1 MKRFLYIMLY
11 MALVATAS
19 AQVRV
24 TGRVTTL
31 SPSSGGAGGRHQPVS
46 DVIVKLVS
54 GTKTLAFT
62 STNAKGEYALEVKS
76 APSGEVTL
84 QFTHISYEKESLAL
98 ADLKSANSKSGISN
112 PLQRKVDM
120 VLTPKNISLKEVTV
134 KPDPLRQRGD
144 TLTYNLA
151 SFLKKGDVTLE
162 DGLKNL
168 PGISIANNGAIS
180 YMGKDIS
187 NFYIGGLDMLGG
199 RYNLATKNIPAEY
212 ATQVDIMK
220 HHKHRKIDA
229 DEESDAVAINIKLSN
244 KAKFKPFGQPE
255 FGVGARAHP
264 SPPQGR
270 DVGLP
275 NTSIDPAS
283 GNQTSPPLEGLGE
296 AFQGLLGATG
306 MMFTDNFQLLASAK
320 YSTGGSFG
328 FNDMVN
334 HFGGDSFGSLAT
346 DKLPA
351 WGQVGSSVGE
361 SVYRR
366 NGYGSLNAIQ
376 KMDSVRQVR
385 VNADY
390 TYERMTSSA
399 SSEAYYFASGISN
412 PLQQDIHISESV
424 SPLAKAHR
432 PMFSVKFENN
442 ASNHYFSDTFSAKAQ
457 FLTNESPVHTLPEGV
472 APPPAPPSAPE
483 GATIDSALETIEAPA
498 GAVGGAT
505 PAGAEGGAEG
515 ELLPQHR
522 DATSINLHNNF
533 WGTIRMAGKKLSF
546 TSNADFIRTPEV
558 LMLISDI
565 SQSGQSTQ
573 LNTRHSTSLQIKLG
587 RKWKMDVPID
597 LTANY
602 NFIETR
608 LAKPGSAD
616 QSQRVSGWKLV
627 PSVNPSTSWTSADRK
642 LYSSMGVNIK
652 LLSLNYLSRYD
663 NKRTTMSEL
672 FAEPH
677 VSFRYTFSAT
687 SDLNLSSGFSNA
699 AGDIMDLLT
708 TPVQTNYRNTSAASG
723 VIAKSQ
729 SWSTDLRYTK
739 QVPFSYFTFGA
750 NASYSQGKRNVL
762 SSRTVSQTAT
772 ESTSVFRDSHSRSAS
787 GGINASKNILS
798 LFTKLSAN
806 ANVSWGSSE
815 YMMQQQ
821 LVTSYHTGY
830 GVHLQADVTPV
841 SWLETNIKGDYAQD
855 FMRTTASRQ
864 SSDHLRCTA
873 SVAVFPIPTIEI
885 RSTCNYMLGMVE
897 PGKYKDASMLS
908 ASVQYKAKWAVWR
921 LTGENL
927 LDVRQYTRTS
937 FVDTD
942 RFVHTTNLVGR
953 TLMLTCKLLLAGK
966 K

>member
-1 MKRFLYIMLY
+1 MS
-11 MALVATAS
+11 AS

-24 TGRVTTL
+24 TGRVMDL
-31 SPSSGGAGGRHQPVS
+31 QNKPVS
-46 DVIVKLVS
+46 DVIVKLLN
-54 GTKTLAFT
+54 GTKTLAFS

-84 QFTHISYEKESLAL
+84 QFNHISYEKESEKLS
-98 ADLKSANSKSGISN
+98 LKE
-112 PLQRKVDM
+112 RTTKVDM

-168 PGISIANNGAIS
+168 PGISIAENGAIS
-180 YMGKDIS
+180 YMGKGIS

-229 DEESDAVAINIKLSN
+229 DEESDAVAINVRLSR
-244 KAKFKPFGQPE
+244 KAQFKPFGQPV
-255 FGVGARAHP
+255 FGVGMREDKVLYAA
-264 SPPQGR
+264 
-270 DVGLP
+270 
-275 NTSIDPAS
+275 
-283 GNQTSPPLEGLGE
+283 
-296 AFQGLLGATG
+296 GATG

-320 YSTGGSFG
+320 YSNSGNFG
-328 FNDMVN
+328 LYDMVN
-334 HFGGDSFGSLAT
+334 HAGGDSFGSLAT

-351 WGQVGSSVGE
+351 WGQAGSSVGE
-361 SVYRR
+361 SVYRT
-366 NGYGSLNAIQ
+366 NGYGSLNAIE
-376 KMDSVRQVR
+376 KIDSVRLIR
-385 VNADY
+385 ANADY

-399 SSEAYYFASGISN
+399 SSEAFYFAGGDNIY
-412 PLQQDIHISESV
+412 ISESFN
-424 SPLAKAHR
+424 PLAKAHR
-432 PMFSVKFENN
+432 PMLSVRYENN

-457 FLTNESPVHTLPEGV
+457 FLTNESPVQTLPEGV
-472 APPPAPPSAPE
+472 APPTAPE
-483 GATIDSALETIEAPA
+483 GASIVSRAGSIVAPS
-498 GAVGGAT
+498 
-505 PAGAEGGAEG
+505 GAEGGAG
-515 ELLPQHR
+515 RGLLPQHR
-522 DATSINLHNNF
+522 DATSIDVHNNF
-533 WGTIRMAGKKLSF
+533 WGTIRVAGKKLSF
-546 TSNADFIRTPEV
+546 TSNVDFIRTPEV
-558 LMLISDI
+558 LMLMADI
-565 SQSGQSTQ
+565 SQRGQSTQ
-573 LNTRHSTSLQIKLG
+573 LNTRHSTSVQVKLG
-587 RKWKMDVPID
+587 SKWKIDMPVD

-602 NFIETR
+602 NFIETE
-608 LAKPGSAD
+608 LVKPGMAG

-627 PSVNPSTSWTSADRK
+627 PSVNPSTSWKSADRK
-642 LYSSMGVNIK
+642 FYSSMGLNLKVLN
-652 LLSLNYLSRYD
+652 LNYLSKCD
-663 NKRTTMSEL
+663 NKRTTMFEM

-687 SDLNLSSGFSNA
+687 SELNFSSGFSNA

-708 TPVQTNYRNTSAASG
+708 TPVQTDYRNTSAASG

-729 SWSTDLRYTK
+729 AWSTDLRYTK
-739 QVPFSYFTFGA
+739 QLPFSYFTFGA

-772 ESTSVFRDSHSRSAS
+772 ESTSIFRDSHSRSAS

-798 LFTKLSAN
+798 IFTKLSAS

-815 YMMQQQ
+815 YMMQRS
-821 LVTSYHTGY
+821 LVTSYHAGY
-830 GVHLQADVTPV
+830 SVRLQADITPV
-841 SWLETNIKGDYAQD
+841 PWLETNIKGDYAQD
-855 FMRTTASRQ
+855 FLRTASPTQ
-864 SSDHLRCTA
+864 SSDNLRLTG
-873 SVAVFPIPTIEI
+873 SVAVFPIPAIEI
-885 RSTCNYMLGMVE
+885 RSTCNFMHNMVE
-897 PGKYKDASMLS
+897 PGQYKDASMFS
-908 ASVQYKAKWAVWR
+908 ASVQYKAKWAVWK

-953 TLMLTCKLLLAGK
+953 TVMLTCKLLLAGK

>member
-11 MALVATAS
+11 IALVASAS

-31 SPSSGGAGGRHQPVS
+31 SPSSGGAGGGPKPVS
-46 DVIVKLVS
+46 DVIVKLIS

-84 QFTHISYEKESLAL
+84 LFTHISYEKESLAL

-120 VLTPKNISLKEVTV
+120 MLTPKNISLKEVTV

-144 TLTYNLA
+144 TLTYNLS

-168 PGISIANNGAIS
+168 PGISIADNGAIS

-229 DEESDAVAINIKLSN
+229 DEESDAVAINIKLSK
-244 KAKFKPFGQPE
+244 KAQFKPFGQPV
-255 FGVGARAHP
+255 FGVGVR
-264 SPPQGR
+264 
-270 DVGLP
+270 
-275 NTSIDPAS
+275 
-283 GNQTSPPLEGLGE
+283 EGE
-296 AFQGLLGATG
+296 LLYAAGATG

-334 HFGGDSFGSLAT
+334 HFGGDNFGSLAT

-351 WGQVGSSVGE
+351 WGQAGSSVGE
-361 SVYRR
+361 SVYRK

-390 TYERMTSSA
+390 TYERMNSSA

-412 PLQQDIHISESV
+412 PLQQDIHIFESV

-457 FLTNESPVHTLPEGV
+457 FLTNESPVQTLPEGV
-472 APPPAPPSAPE
+472 APPTAPE
-483 GATIDSALETIEAPA
+483 GASIVSRAGSIVAPS
-498 GAVGGAT
+498 
-505 PAGAEGGAEG
+505 GAEGGAG
-515 ELLPQHR
+515 GGLLPQHR

-546 TSNADFIRTPEV
+546 TSNVDFIRTPEV

-573 LNTRHSTSLQIKLG
+573 LNTRHSTSLQVKLG
-587 RKWKMDVPID
+587 RKWKIDMPID

-602 NFIETR
+602 NFIETE
-608 LAKPGSAD
+608 LLKPGSAD

-627 PSVNPSTSWTSADRK
+627 PSVNPST
-642 LYSSMGVNIK
+642 
-652 LLSLNYLSRYD
+652 
-663 NKRTTMSEL
+663 
-672 FAEPH
+672 
-677 VSFRYTFSAT
+677 
-687 SDLNLSSGFSNA
+687 
-699 AGDIMDLLT
+699 
-708 TPVQTNYRNTSAASG
+708 
-723 VIAKSQ
+723 
-729 SWSTDLRYTK
+729 
-739 QVPFSYFTFGA
+739 
-750 NASYSQGKRNVL
+750 
-762 SSRTVSQTAT
+762 
-772 ESTSVFRDSHSRSAS
+772 
-787 GGINASKNILS
+787 
-798 LFTKLSAN
+798 
-806 ANVSWGSSE
+806 
-815 YMMQQQ
+815 
-821 LVTSYHTGY
+821 
-830 GVHLQADVTPV
+830 
-841 SWLETNIKGDYAQD
+841 
-855 FMRTTASRQ
+855 
-864 SSDHLRCTA
+864 
-873 SVAVFPIPTIEI
+873 
-885 RSTCNYMLGMVE
+885 
-897 PGKYKDASMLS
+897 
-908 ASVQYKAKWAVWR
+908 
-921 LTGENL
+921 
-927 LDVRQYTRTS
+927 
-937 FVDTD
+937 
-942 RFVHTTNLVGR
+942 
-953 TLMLTCKLLLAGK
+953 
-966 K
+966 

>member
-1 MKRFLYIMLY
+1 MKNLWSISDNLCKNRKSRLLYIILFA
-11 MALVATAS
+11 ALTVSAS

-24 TGRVTTL
+24 TGRVIDL
-31 SPSSGGAGGRHQPVS
+31 QNKPVS
-46 DVIVKLVS
+46 DVIVKLVN

-62 STNAKGEYALEVKS
+62 STNVKGEYALELKS
-76 APSGEVTL
+76 MPTGMVTL
-84 QFTHISYEKESLAL
+84 QFNHISYEKVSEKLSL
-98 ADLKSANSKSGISN
+98 KE
-112 PLQRKVDM
+112 RTMKVDM

-144 TLTYNLA
+144 TLSYNLA

-168 PGISIANNGAIS
+168 PGISISDNGAIS
-180 YMGKDIS
+180 YMGKGIS
-187 NFYIGGLDMLGG
+187 YFYIGGLDMLGG

-229 DEESDAVAINIKLSN
+229 DEESDAVAINIKLSK
-244 KAKFKPFGQPE
+244 KAQFKPFGQPE
-255 FGVGARAHP
+255 FGVGMRENKVLYAA
-264 SPPQGR
+264 
-270 DVGLP
+270 
-275 NTSIDPAS
+275 
-283 GNQTSPPLEGLGE
+283 
-296 AFQGLLGATG
+296 GATG

-320 YSTGGSFG
+320 YSNSGNFG
-328 FNDMVN
+328 LYDMVN
-334 HFGGDSFGSLAT
+334 HSGGDSFGSLAT

-351 WGQVGSSVGE
+351 WGQAGSSVGE
-361 SVYRR
+361 SVYRT

-376 KMDSVRQVR
+376 KIDSVRLVR
-385 VNADY
+385 INADY
-390 TYERMTSSA
+390 TYERMNSSA
-399 SSEAYYFASGISN
+399 SSEAYYFAGGDNIY
-412 PLQQDIHISESV
+412 ISESV

-457 FLTNESPVHTLPEGV
+457 FLTNESPTQTL
-472 APPPAPPSAPE
+472 
-483 GATIDSALETIEAPA
+483 T
-498 GAVGGAT
+498 GGDNDIV
-505 PAGAEGGAEG
+505 
-515 ELLPQHR
+515 LNSQHR

-533 WGTIRMAGKKLSF
+533 WGTIRMGKKKLSF
-546 TSNADFIRTPEV
+546 TSNVDFIRTPEV
-558 LMLISDI
+558 LMLMNDI

-587 RKWKMDVPID
+587 NKWKIDMPID

-602 NFIETR
+602 NFIETE
-608 LAKPGSAD
+608 LIKPGFAD
-616 QSQRVSGWKLV
+616 QNQRMSGWKLV
-627 PSVNPSTSWTSADRK
+627 PSVNPSTSWTSANKK
-642 LYSSMGVNIK
+642 LYSSMGLNMKI
-652 LLSLNYLSRYD
+652 LNLNYLSKYD
-663 NKRTTMSEL
+663 NKRTTMSEV

-677 VSFRYTFSAT
+677 VSLRYTFNAT
-687 SDLNLSSGFSNA
+687 SELNFSSGFSNA

-708 TPVQTNYRNTSAASG
+708 TPVQTSYRSTSAASG

-772 ESTSVFRDSHSRSAS
+772 ESTSIFRDSHSRSAS

-798 LFTKLSAN
+798 IFTKLSAN
-806 ANVSWGSSE
+806 TNVSWGSSE
-815 YMMQQQ
+815 YMMQNS

-830 GVHLQADVTPV
+830 SVRLQADVTPV
-841 SWLETNIKGDYAQD
+841 PWLETNIKGDYGKD
-855 FMRTTASRQ
+855 FLRTQSSRQ
-864 SSDHLRCTA
+864 SSDHLRCTG
-873 SVAVFPIPTIEI
+873 SVAVFPIPSIEI
-885 RSTCNYMLGMVE
+885 RSTCNFMHDMIE

-908 ASVQYKAKWAVWR
+908 ASVQYKAKRVVWK

-942 RFVHTTNLVGR
+942 RFVHTTNLVDR
-953 TLMLTCKLLLAGK
+953 TVMLRVTFKL
-966 K
+966 

>member
-1 MKRFLYIMLY
+1 MKRLLYIVLY
-11 MALVATAS
+11 IALAIHAS

-31 SPSSGGAGGRHQPVS
+31 SPSSGGAEGGLKPVS

-62 STNAKGEYALEVKS
+62 STNAKGEYTLEVKS

-84 QFTHISYEKESLAL
+84 QFNHISYEKESL
-98 ADLKSANSKSGISN
+98 
-112 PLQRKVDM
+112 PLPPPKRGGKPLVQDM

-168 PGISIANNGAIS
+168 PGISISDNGAIS

-229 DEESDAVAINIKLSN
+229 DEESDAVAINIKLSK
-244 KAKFKPFGQPE
+244 KAQFKPFGQPE
-255 FGVGARAHP
+255 FGVGASPDPSEGGGNDAQGDSDRH
-264 SPPQGR
+264 SPPSEGR
-270 DVGLP
+270 GRL
-275 NTSIDPAS
+275 
-283 GNQTSPPLEGLGE
+283 
-296 AFQGLLGATG
+296 LLGATG

-320 YSTGGSFG
+320 YSNSGSFG
-328 FNDMVN
+328 LHDMVN
-334 HFGGDSFGSLAT
+334 HFGGDNFGSLAT

-351 WGQVGSSVGE
+351 WGQAGSSVGE

-376 KMDSVRQVR
+376 KIDSVRLVR

-399 SSEAYYFASGISN
+399 SSEAYYFAGGENIY
-412 PLQQDIHISESV
+412 IAESV
-424 SPLAKAHR
+424 YPLAKAHR
-432 PMFSVKFENN
+432 PMFSAKFENN

-457 FLTNESPVHTLPEGV
+457 FLTNESPVYTLPEGV
-472 APPPAPPSAPE
+472 APPTAPE
-483 GATIDSALETIEAPA
+483 GASIVSRAGSIVAPS
-498 GAVGGAT
+498 
-505 PAGAEGGAEG
+505 GAEGGAG
-515 ELLPQHR
+515 GRLLSQHR

-533 WGTIRMAGKKLSF
+533 WGTIRIGKKKLSF
-546 TSNADFIRTPEV
+546 TSNVDFIRTPEV
-558 LMLISDI
+558 LMLISDF

-573 LNTRHSTSLQIKLG
+573 LNTRHSTSLQVKLG
-587 RKWKMDVPID
+587 RKWKMDMPID

-602 NFIETR
+602 NFIETE
-608 LAKPGSAD
+608 LVKPGFAD
-616 QSQRVSGWKLV
+616 QSQHVSGWKLV
-627 PSVNPSTSWTSADRK
+627 PGVNPSTSWTSADRK
-642 LYSSMGVNIK
+642 FYSSMGVNIK
-652 LLSLNYLSRYD
+652 LLNLNYLSRYD
-663 NKRTTMSEL
+663 NKRTTMSEV

-687 SDLNLSSGFSNA
+687 SDLSLSSGFSNA

-708 TPVQTNYRNTSAASG
+708 TPVQTSYRNTSAASG
-723 VIAKSQ
+723 VIARSQ

-772 ESTSVFRDSHSRSAS
+772 ESTSIFRDSHSRSAS

-798 LFTKLSAN
+798 IFTKLSAN

-815 YMMQQQ
+815 YMMQGS

-830 GVHLQADVTPV
+830 SVQLQADVTPV
-841 SWLETNIKGDYAQD
+841 PWLETNIKGDYAQD
-855 FMRTTASRQ
+855 FMRATSSRQ
-864 SSDHLRCTA
+864 SSDNLRCTG

-885 RSTCNYMLGMVE
+885 RSTCNYMHNMVE
-897 PGKYKDASMLS
+897 PGKYKDAFMLS

-942 RFVHTTNLVGR
+942 LFVHTTNLIGR
-953 TLMLTCKLLLAGK
+953 TIMLTCKLLLAGNK
-966 K
+966 

>member
-1 MKRFLYIMLY
+1 MKRKRLLYIILY
-11 MALVATAS
+11 IAQSATAS
-19 AQVRV
+19 AQVKV
-24 TGRVTTL
+24 TGRVMDL
-31 SPSSGGAGGRHQPVS
+31 QNKPVS

-62 STNAKGEYALEVKS
+62 SSNAQGVYSLEVKN

-84 QFTHISYEKESLAL
+84 QFNHISYEKKSL
-98 ADLKSANSKSGISN
+98 
-112 PLQRKVDM
+112 PLLPPTGGGGDAGKLRGGSLPQLGEVGGGRGRKNIVQDV
-120 VLTPKNISLKEVTV
+120 VLTPKAVSLKEVTV

-144 TLTYNLA
+144 TLSYNLA

-168 PGISIANNGAIS
+168 PGISIADNGAIS

-199 RYNLATKNIPAEY
+199 CYNLATKNIPAEY

-229 DEESDAVAINIKLSN
+229 DEESDAVAINIKLSK
-244 KAKFKPFGQPE
+244 KAQFKPFGQPA
-255 FGVGARAHP
+255 FGVGVREDKVLYAA
-264 SPPQGR
+264 
-270 DVGLP
+270 
-275 NTSIDPAS
+275 
-283 GNQTSPPLEGLGE
+283 
-296 AFQGLLGATG
+296 GATG
-306 MMFTDNFQLLASAK
+306 MMFTDSFQLLASAK
-320 YSTGGSFG
+320 YSNSGNFG
-328 FNDMVN
+328 LHDMVN
-334 HFGGDSFGSLAT
+334 HAGGDSFGSLAT
-346 DKLPA
+346 DKLSA
-351 WGQVGSSVGE
+351 WGQAGSSVGE
-361 SVYRR
+361 SVYRT

-376 KMDSVRQVR
+376 KIDSVRLVR

-399 SSEAYYFASGISN
+399 SSEAYYFAGGDYKSPQTDNIC
-412 PLQQDIHISESV
+412 IFESV

-432 PMFSVKFENN
+432 PMLNAKFENN

-457 FLTNESPVHTLPEGV
+457 FITNESPVHTLP
-472 APPPAPPSAPE
+472 
-483 GATIDSALETIEAPA
+483 L
-498 GAVGGAT
+498 GGA
-505 PAGAEGGAEG
+505 GGG
-515 ELLPQHR
+515 PQHR

-533 WGTIRMAGKKLSF
+533 WGTIRMGKKKLSF
-546 TSNADFIRTPEV
+546 RSNVDFIRTPEV
-558 LMLISDI
+558 LMLMRDI

-573 LNTRHSTSLQIKLG
+573 LNTRHSTSLQVKLG
-587 RKWKMDVPID
+587 RKRKIDMPID

-608 LAKPGSAD
+608 LLKPGSAD

-642 LYSSMGVNIK
+642 FYSSMGVNIK
-652 LLSLNYLSRYD
+652 LLNLNYLSRYD
-663 NKRTTMSEL
+663 HKRTTMSEV

-687 SDLNLSSGFSNA
+687 SDLNLSSSFSNA

-708 TPVQTNYRNTSAASG
+708 TSVQTSYRNTSAASG

-772 ESTSVFRDSHSRSAS
+772 ESTSIFRDSHSRSAS
-787 GGINASKNILS
+787 GGVNASKNILS
-798 LFTKLSAN
+798 IFTKLSAN

-815 YMMQQQ
+815 QMTQGS

-830 GVHLQADVTPV
+830 SVHLQADVTPV
-841 SWLETNIKGDYAQD
+841 PWLETNIKGDYAQD
-855 FMRTTASRQ
+855 FMRTSSSRQ
-864 SSDHLRCTA
+864 SSDHLRLTG
-873 SVAVFPIPTIEI
+873 SVAVFPSPAIEI
-885 RSTCNYMLGMVE
+885 RSTCNYMHNMVE

>member
-1 MKRFLYIMLY
+1 MKRLLYIILY
-11 MALVATAS
+11 VVLAASAS
-19 AQVRV
+19 AQRLRVGEQSSGMVRV
-24 TGRVTTL
+24 TGRVIDL
-31 SPSSGGAGGRHQPVS
+31 QNKPVS

-54 GTKTLAFT
+54 GSKTLAFT

-84 QFTHISYEKESLAL
+84 QFNHISYEKESLAL

-112 PLQRKVDM
+112 PLQRDSLQRKVDM
-120 VLTPKNISLKEVTV
+120 VLTPKAVSLKEVTV
-134 KPDPLRQRGD
+134 KPDPLRQKGD
-144 TLTYNLA
+144 TLSYNLA
-151 SFLKKGDVTLE
+151 SFLRKGDVTLE

-168 PGISIANNGAIS
+168 PGISISDNGAIS
-180 YMGKDIS
+180 YMGKGIS

-229 DEESDAVAINIKLSN
+229 DEESDAVAINVKLS
-244 KAKFKPFGQPE
+244 KKVKFKPFGQE
-255 FGVGARAHP
+255 EMGVGAQAHP

-320 YSTGGSFG
+320 YSNNGNFG
-328 FNDMVN
+328 LYDMVN
-334 HFGGDSFGSLAT
+334 HSGGDSFGSLAT

-351 WGQVGSSVGE
+351 WGQAGSSVGE

-390 TYERMTSSA
+390 TYERMNSSA

-432 PMFSVKFENN
+432 PMFSVKYENN

-457 FLTNESPVHTLPEGV
+457 FLTNESPVLTL
-472 APPPAPPSAPE
+472 
-483 GATIDSALETIEAPA
+483 
-498 GAVGGAT
+498 
-505 PAGAEGGAEG
+505 AEGDNNGV
-515 ELLPQHR
+515 LNSQHR

-546 TSNADFIRTPEV
+546 TSNVDFIRTPEV

-573 LNTRHSTSLQIKLG
+573 LNTRHSTSLQVKLG

-663 NKRTTMSEL
+663 HKRTAMSEL
-672 FAEPH
+672 FVEPH

-798 LFTKLSAN
+798 IFTKLSAN

-815 YMMQQQ
+815 YMMQGS

-830 GVHLQADVTPV
+830 SVRLQADITPV
-841 SWLETNIKGDYAQD
+841 PWLETNIKGDYGKD
-855 FMRTTASRQ
+855 FMRTTSSRQ
-864 SSDHLRCTA
+864 SSDNLRCTC
-873 SVAVFPIPTIEI
+873 SVAVFPIPAIEI
-885 RSTCNYMLGMVE
+885 RSTFNFMHDMVE

-908 ASVQYKAKWAVWR
+908 ASVQYKAKWAVWK

-937 FVDTD
+937 FMDTD
-942 RFVHTTNLVGR
+942 RFVHTTNLIGR
-953 TLMLTCKLLLAGK
+953 TIMLTCKLLLAGNK
-966 K
+966 

>member
-11 MALVATAS
+11 IALVASAS

-31 SPSSGGAGGRHQPVS
+31 SPSSGGAGGGPKPVS
-46 DVIVKLVS
+46 DVIVKLIS

-84 QFTHISYEKESLAL
+84 LFTHISYEKESLAL

-120 VLTPKNISLKEVTV
+120 MLTPKNISLKEVTV

-144 TLTYNLA
+144 TLTYNLS

-168 PGISIANNGAIS
+168 PGISIADNGAIS

-229 DEESDAVAINIKLSN
+229 DEESDAVAINIKLSK
-244 KAKFKPFGQPE
+244 KAQFKPFGQPV
-255 FGVGARAHP
+255 FGVGVR
-264 SPPQGR
+264 
-270 DVGLP
+270 
-275 NTSIDPAS
+275 
-283 GNQTSPPLEGLGE
+283 EGE
-296 AFQGLLGATG
+296 LLYAAGATG

-334 HFGGDSFGSLAT
+334 HFGGDNFGSLAT

-351 WGQVGSSVGE
+351 WGQAGSSVGE
-361 SVYRR
+361 SVYRK

-390 TYERMTSSA
+390 TYERMNSSA

-412 PLQQDIHISESV
+412 PLQQDIHIFESV

-457 FLTNESPVHTLPEGV
+457 FLTNESPVQTLPEGV
-472 APPPAPPSAPE
+472 APPTAPE
-483 GATIDSALETIEAPA
+483 GASIVSRAGSIVAPS
-498 GAVGGAT
+498 
-505 PAGAEGGAEG
+505 GAEGGAG
-515 ELLPQHR
+515 GGLLPQHR

-546 TSNADFIRTPEV
+546 TSNVDFIRTPEV

-573 LNTRHSTSLQIKLG
+573 LNTRHSTSLQVKLG
-587 RKWKMDVPID
+587 RKWKIDMPID

-602 NFIETR
+602 NFIETE
-608 LAKPGSAD
+608 LLKPGSAD

-677 VSFRYTFSAT
+677 VSLRYTFSAT

-729 SWSTDLRYTK
+729 SWSTNLRYTK

-772 ESTSVFRDSHSRSAS
+772 ESTSIFRDSHSRSAS
-787 GGINASKNILS
+787 GGVNVSKNILS

-841 SWLETNIKGDYAQD
+841 SWLETNIKGDYGKN

-864 SSDHLRCTA
+864 SSDNLRCTA
-873 SVAVFPIPTIEI
+873 SLAVFPIPTIEI

-908 ASVQYKAKWAVWR
+908 ASVQYKAKWAVWK

-927 LDVRQYTRTS
+927 LDVRQYTLTS

-942 RFVHTTNLVGR
+942 RFVHTTNLIGR
-953 TLMLTCKLLLAGK
+953 TIMLTCKLLLAGNK
-966 K
+966 

>member
-1 MKRFLYIMLY
+1 MKRKRLLYIILY
-11 MALVATAS
+11 IAQAATAS
-19 AQVRV
+19 AQVKV
-24 TGRVTTL
+24 TGRVMDL
-31 SPSSGGAGGRHQPVS
+31 QNKPVS

-62 STNAKGEYALEVKS
+62 SSNAQGVYSLEVKN

-84 QFTHISYEKESLAL
+84 QFNHISYEKKSL
-98 ADLKSANSKSGISN
+98 
-112 PLQRKVDM
+112 PLLPPTGGGGDAGKLRGGSLPQLGEVGGGRGRKNIVQDV
-120 VLTPKNISLKEVTV
+120 VLTPKAVSLKEVTV

-168 PGISIANNGAIS
+168 PGISIADNGAIS

-220 HHKHRKIDA
+220 HYKHRKIDA
-229 DEESDAVAINIKLSN
+229 DEESDAVAINIKLSK
-244 KAKFKPFGQPE
+244 KAQFKPFGQPE
-255 FGVGARAHP
+255 FGVGVREDKVLYAA
-264 SPPQGR
+264 
-270 DVGLP
+270 
-275 NTSIDPAS
+275 
-283 GNQTSPPLEGLGE
+283 
-296 AFQGLLGATG
+296 GATG
-306 MMFTDNFQLLASAK
+306 MMFTDSFQLLASAK

-328 FNDMVN
+328 LHDMVN
-334 HFGGDSFGSLAT
+334 HVGGDNFGSLAT

-351 WGQVGSSVGE
+351 WGQAGSSVGE
-361 SVYRR
+361 SVYRT

-376 KMDSVRQVR
+376 KIDSVRLVR

-399 SSEAYYFASGISN
+399 TSEAYYFAGGDYKSPQTDNIY
-412 PLQQDIHISESV
+412 IFESV

-432 PMFSVKFENN
+432 PMLNVKFENN
-442 ASNHYFSDTFSAKAQ
+442 ASNHHFSDTFSAKAQ
-457 FLTNESPVHTLPEGV
+457 FLTNESPVQTLP
-472 APPPAPPSAPE
+472 
-483 GATIDSALETIEAPA
+483 L
-498 GAVGGAT
+498 GGA
-505 PAGAEGGAEG
+505 GGG
-515 ELLPQHR
+515 PQHR

-533 WGTIRMAGKKLSF
+533 WGTIRMGKKKLSF
-546 TSNADFIRTPEV
+546 RSNVDFIRTPEV
-558 LMLISDI
+558 LMLMRDI

-573 LNTRHSTSLQIKLG
+573 LNTRHSTSLQVKLG
-587 RKWKMDVPID
+587 RKWKIDMPID

-608 LAKPGSAD
+608 LVKPGSAD

-642 LYSSMGVNIK
+642 FYSSMGVNIK
-652 LLSLNYLSRYD
+652 LLNLNYLSRYD
-663 NKRTTMSEL
+663 NKRTTMAEV

-687 SDLNLSSGFSNA
+687 SDLSLSSGFSNA

-708 TPVQTNYRNTSAASG
+708 TPVQTSYRNTSAASG

-750 NASYSQGKRNVL
+750 NASYRQGKRNVL

-772 ESTSVFRDSHSRSAS
+772 ESTSIFRDSHSRSAS
-787 GGINASKNILS
+787 GGVNASKNILS
-798 LFTKLSAN
+798 IFTKLSAN

-815 YMMQQQ
+815 QMMQGS

-830 GVHLQADVTPV
+830 SVRLQADITPV
-841 SWLETNIKGDYAQD
+841 PWLEANVKGDYAQD

-864 SSDHLRCTA
+864 SSDNLRCTG

-885 RSTCNYMLGMVE
+885 RSTCNYMHNMVE

-942 RFVHTTNLVGR
+942 RFVHTTNLIGR
-953 TLMLTCKLLLAGK
+953 TIMLTCKLLLAGK

>member
-1 MKRFLYIMLY
+1 MVL
-11 MALVATAS
+11 AATAS
-19 AQVRV
+19 AQVKV
-24 TGRVTTL
+24 TGRVIDL
-31 SPSSGGAGGRHQPVS
+31 QNRQSSENHTSLLVYGRVVTEEGKANKPVS
-46 DVIVKLVS
+46 DVIVKVVS

-62 STNAKGEYALEVKS
+62 STNAKGEYALELKS
-76 APSGEVTL
+76 APSGERLRVGEQSSGMVSL
-84 QFTHISYEKESLAL
+84 QFNHLSYEKESKRLS
-98 ADLKSANSKSGISN
+98 LKEKVT
-112 PLQRKVDM
+112 KVDM

-144 TLTYNLA
+144 TLSYNLA
-151 SFLKKGDVTLE
+151 SFLRKGDVTLE

-168 PGISIANNGAIS
+168 PGISISDNGAIS
-180 YMGKDIS
+180 YMGKGIS

-229 DEESDAVAINIKLSN
+229 DEESDAVAINVKLSK
-244 KAKFKPFGQPE
+244 KAQFKPFGQPE
-255 FGVGARAHP
+255 FGIGMREDKVLYAA
-264 SPPQGR
+264 
-270 DVGLP
+270 
-275 NTSIDPAS
+275 
-283 GNQTSPPLEGLGE
+283 
-296 AFQGLLGATG
+296 GATG

-320 YSTGGSFG
+320 YSNSGNFG
-328 FNDMVN
+328 LYDMVN
-334 HFGGDSFGSLAT
+334 HSGGDSFGSLAT

-351 WGQVGSSVGE
+351 WGQALSTVGE
-361 SVYRR
+361 SVYRT

-376 KMDSVRQVR
+376 KIDSVRLVR

-390 TYERMTSSA
+390 TYERMNSSA
-399 SSEAYYFASGISN
+399 SSEAFYFAGGDN
-412 PLQQDIHISESV
+412 IHISESV

-442 ASNHYFSDTFSAKAQ
+442 ASSHYFSDTFSAKAQ
-457 FLTNESPVHTLPEGV
+457 FLTNESPTL
-472 APPPAPPSAPE
+472 
-483 GATIDSALETIEAPA
+483 TLT
-498 GAVGGAT
+498 
-505 PAGAEGGAEG
+505 EGGNDAK
-515 ELLPQHR
+515 LNSQHR

-533 WGTIRMAGKKLSF
+533 WGTIRMGKKKLSF
-546 TSNADFIRTPEV
+546 TSNVDFIRTPEV
-558 LMLISDI
+558 LMLMNEI

-573 LNTRHSTSLQIKLG
+573 LNTRHSTSLQIKIG
-587 RKWKMDVPID
+587 RKWKIDMPVD

-602 NFIETR
+602 NFIETK
-608 LAKPGSAD
+608 LVNPGFAD
-616 QSQRVSGWKLV
+616 QSQRMSGWKLV

-642 LYSSMGVNIK
+642 FFSSMGLNVKMLN
-652 LLSLNYLSRYD
+652 LNYLSQYD
-663 NKRTTMSEL
+663 DKRTTMSEL

-677 VSFRYTFSAT
+677 VSLRYTFSAT
-687 SDLNLSSGFSNA
+687 SELNFSSGFSNA

-708 TPVQTNYRNTSAASG
+708 TPVQTSYRNTSAASG

-729 SWSTDLRYTK
+729 SWSTALRYTK

-772 ESTSVFRDSHSRSAS
+772 ESTSIFRDSHSRSAS

-798 LFTKLSAN
+798 IFTKLSAN

-815 YMMQQQ
+815 YMMQGS

-830 GVHLQADVTPV
+830 SVRLQADVTPV
-841 SWLETNIKGDYAQD
+841 PWLETNIKGDYGKD
-855 FMRTTASRQ
+855 FMRTKSSNQ
-864 SSDHLRCTA
+864 SFNDLHCTA

-885 RSTCNYMLGMVE
+885 RSTCNFMHDMIE

-908 ASVQYKAKWAVWR
+908 ASVQYKAKWAVWK

-937 FVDTD
+937 FMDTD
-942 RFVHTTNLVGR
+942 RFVHTTILVGR
-953 TLMLTCKLLLAGK
+953 TVMLTCKLLVAGK

>member
-11 MALVATAS
+11 MALVASAS

-24 TGRVTTL
+24 TGRVTAL
-31 SPSSGGAGGRHQPVS
+31 SPSSGGAGGGPKPVS

-120 VLTPKNISLKEVTV
+120 VLKPKNISLKEVTV

-168 PGISIANNGAIS
+168 PGISIADNGAIS

-244 KAKFKPFGQPE
+244 KAKFKPFGQPA
-255 FGVGARAHP
+255 FGVGVR
-264 SPPQGR
+264 
-270 DVGLP
+270 
-275 NTSIDPAS
+275 
-283 GNQTSPPLEGLGE
+283 EGE
-296 AFQGLLGATG
+296 LLYAAGATG

-334 HFGGDSFGSLAT
+334 HFGGDNFGSLAT

-351 WGQVGSSVGE
+351 WGQAGSSVGE
-361 SVYRR
+361 SVYRK

-432 PMFSVKFENN
+432 PMLSVKFENN

-457 FLTNESPVHTLPEGV
+457 FLTNESPVQTLPEGV
-472 APPPAPPSAPE
+472 APPTAPE
-483 GATIDSALETIEAPA
+483 GASIVSRAGSIVAPS
-498 GAVGGAT
+498 
-505 PAGAEGGAEG
+505 GAEGGAEG
-515 ELLPQHR
+515 GLLPQHR
-522 DATSINLHNNF
+522 DATSINLHNSF

-546 TSNADFIRTPEV
+546 TSNVDFIRTPEV

-573 LNTRHSTSLQIKLG
+573 LNTRHSTSLQVKLG
-587 RKWKMDVPID
+587 RKWKIDMPID

-787 GGINASKNILS
+787 GGVNASKNILS

-830 GVHLQADVTPV
+830 SVHLQADVTPV
-841 SWLETNIKGDYAQD
+841 PWLETNIKGDYAQD
-855 FMRTTASRQ
+855 FMRNKSSHQ
-864 SSDHLRCTA
+864 SSDNLRCTG

-953 TLMLTCKLLLAGK
+953 TVMLTCKLLLAGNK
-966 K
+966 

>member
-19 AQVRV
+19 AQRLRVGEQSSGMVRV

-31 SPSSGGAGGRHQPVS
+31 SPSSGGAGGGPKPVS
-46 DVIVKLVS
+46 DVIVKLIS

-84 QFTHISYEKESLAL
+84 QFTHISYEKESEKLS
-98 ADLKSANSKSGISN
+98 LKERTTK
-112 PLQRKVDM
+112 KDM

-144 TLTYNLA
+144 TLTYNLS

-168 PGISIANNGAIS
+168 PGISIADNGAIS

-244 KAKFKPFGQPE
+244 KVKFKPFGQPE

-320 YSTGGSFG
+320 YSNSGSFG
-328 FNDMVN
+328 LHDMVN
-334 HFGGDSFGSLAT
+334 HVGGDNFGSLAT

-361 SVYRR
+361 SVYRK

-424 SPLAKAHR
+424 NPLAKAHR
-432 PMFSVKFENN
+432 PMLSVKFENN

-457 FLTNESPVHTLPEGV
+457 FLTNESPVLTLTEGV
-472 APPPAPPSAPE
+472 SPPSAPPSAPE
-483 GATIDSALETIEAPA
+483 GATIDPALETIEAPS

-505 PAGAEGGAEG
+505 PSGAEGGAG
-515 ELLPQHR
+515 GGLLSQHR

-546 TSNADFIRTPEV
+546 TSNVDFIRTPEV

-573 LNTRHSTSLQIKLG
+573 LNTRHSTSLQVKLG
-587 RKWKMDVPID
+587 RKWKMDMPID

-608 LAKPGSAD
+608 LAKPGSDD

-627 PSVNPSTSWTSADRK
+627 PGVNPSTSWTSADRK

-663 NKRTTMSEL
+663 HKRTTMSEL

-772 ESTSVFRDSHSRSAS
+772 ESTSIFRDSHSRSAS
-787 GGINASKNILS
+787 GGVNASKNILS

-864 SSDHLRCTA
+864 SSDNLRCTG

-908 ASVQYKAKWAVWR
+908 ASVQYKAKWAVWK

-942 RFVHTTNLVGR
+942 RFVHTTNLIGR
-953 TLMLTCKLLLAGK
+953 TIMLTCKLLLAGNK
-966 K
+966 

>member
-11 MALVATAS
+11 IALVASAS
-19 AQVRV
+19 AQRLRVGEQSSGMVRV

-31 SPSSGGAGGRHQPVS
+31 SPSSGGAGGGPKPVS
-46 DVIVKLVS
+46 DVIVKLIS

-120 VLTPKNISLKEVTV
+120 MLTPKNISLKEVTV

-144 TLTYNLA
+144 TLTYNLS

-168 PGISIANNGAIS
+168 PGISIADNGAIS

-229 DEESDAVAINIKLSN
+229 DEESDAVAINIKLSK
-244 KAKFKPFGQPE
+244 KAQFKPFGQPV
-255 FGVGARAHP
+255 FGVGVR
-264 SPPQGR
+264 
-270 DVGLP
+270 
-275 NTSIDPAS
+275 
-283 GNQTSPPLEGLGE
+283 EGE
-296 AFQGLLGATG
+296 LLYAAGATG

-334 HFGGDSFGSLAT
+334 HFGGDNFGSLAT

-351 WGQVGSSVGE
+351 WGQAGSSVGE
-361 SVYRR
+361 SVYRK

-390 TYERMTSSA
+390 TYERMNSSA

-412 PLQQDIHISESV
+412 PLQQDIHIFESV

-457 FLTNESPVHTLPEGV
+457 FLTNESPVQTLPEGV
-472 APPPAPPSAPE
+472 APPTAPE
-483 GATIDSALETIEAPA
+483 GASIVSRAGSIVAPS
-498 GAVGGAT
+498 
-505 PAGAEGGAEG
+505 GAEGGVG
-515 ELLPQHR
+515 GGLLPQHR

-546 TSNADFIRTPEV
+546 TSNVDFIRTPEV

-573 LNTRHSTSLQIKLG
+573 LNTRHSTSLQVKLG
-587 RKWKMDVPID
+587 RKWKIDMPID

-602 NFIETR
+602 NFIETE
-608 LAKPGSAD
+608 LLKPGSAD

-677 VSFRYTFSAT
+677 VSLRYTFSAT

-787 GGINASKNILS
+787 GGVNASKNILS

-815 YMMQQQ
+815 YMMQGS

-830 GVHLQADVTPV
+830 SVRLQADITPV
-841 SWLETNIKGDYAQD
+841 SWLETNIKGDYGKD
-855 FMRTTASRQ
+855 FMRTTSSRQ
-864 SSDHLRCTA
+864 SSDHLRCTC

-908 ASVQYKAKWAVWR
+908 ASVQYKAKWAVWK

-927 LDVRQYTRTS
+927 LDVRQYTLTS

-942 RFVHTTNLVGR
+942 RFVHTTNLIGR
-953 TLMLTCKLLLAGK
+953 TIMLTCKLLLAGNK
-966 K
+966 

>member
-1 MKRFLYIMLY
+1 MLRLLNIILF
-11 MALVATAS
+11 MALAVHAS
-19 AQVRV
+19 AQMRV

-31 SPSSGGAGGRHQPVS
+31 SPSSGGAGGGPKPVS
-46 DVIVKLVS
+46 DVIVKVVKGYGS
-54 GTKTLAFT
+54 ASDARECGSKTLAFT
-62 STNAKGEYALEVKS
+62 STNAKGEYALELKS
-76 APSGEVTL
+76 TPSGEVTL
-84 QFTHISYEKESLAL
+84 QFTHISYEKESL
-98 ADLKSANSKSGISN
+98 
-112 PLQRKVDM
+112 PLPPPKGGGKPIVQDM
-120 VLTPKNISLKEVTV
+120 VLTPKEVSLKEVTV

-144 TLTYNLA
+144 TLSYNLA

-168 PGISIANNGAIS
+168 PGISIADNGAIS

-229 DEESDAVAINIKLSN
+229 DEESDAVAINIKLSK
-244 KAKFKPFGQPE
+244 KAQFKPFGQPE
-255 FGVGARAHP
+255 FGVGASPNPSEGGGNDAQGENDAQRDSGRH
-264 SPPQGR
+264 SPPSEGWGR
-270 DVGLP
+270 L
-275 NTSIDPAS
+275 
-283 GNQTSPPLEGLGE
+283 
-296 AFQGLLGATG
+296 LLGATG

-320 YSTGGSFG
+320 YSNSGNFG
-328 FNDMVN
+328 LYDMVN
-334 HFGGDSFGSLAT
+334 HSGGDSFGSLAT

-351 WGQVGSSVGE
+351 WGQAGSSVGE
-361 SVYRR
+361 SVYRT

-376 KMDSVRQVR
+376 KIDSVRLVR
-385 VNADY
+385 INADY
-390 TYERMTSSA
+390 TYERMNSSA
-399 SSEAYYFASGISN
+399 SSEAYYFAGGDNIY
-412 PLQQDIHISESV
+412 ISESV

-442 ASNHYFSDTFSAKAQ
+442 ASKHYFSDTFSARAQ
-457 FLTNESPVHTLPEGV
+457 FLTNESPTL
-472 APPPAPPSAPE
+472 
-483 GATIDSALETIEAPA
+483 TLT
-498 GAVGGAT
+498 
-505 PAGAEGGAEG
+505 EGGPDAV
-515 ELLPQHR
+515 LNSQHR

-546 TSNADFIRTPEV
+546 ISNVDFIRTPEV

-573 LNTRHSTSLQIKLG
+573 LNTRHSTSLQVKLG
-587 RKWKMDVPID
+587 SKWKIDMPVD

-602 NFIETR
+602 NYIETR
-608 LAKPGSAD
+608 LVKPGSAD

-642 LYSSMGVNIK
+642 FYSSMGVNIK
-652 LLSLNYLSRYD
+652 LLNLNYLSQYD
-663 NKRTTMSEL
+663 NKRTTMSEV

-677 VSFRYTFSAT
+677 VSFRYTFNAT
-687 SDLNLSSGFSNA
+687 SELNFSSGFSNA

-708 TPVQTNYRNTSAASG
+708 TPVQTSYRSTSAASG

-739 QVPFSYFTFGA
+739 QVPFSYFTFSA
-750 NASYSQGKRNVL
+750 NASYSQGKRNML

-772 ESTSVFRDSHSRSAS
+772 ESTSIFRDSHSQSAS

-798 LFTKLSAN
+798 IFTKLSAN

-815 YMMQQQ
+815 YMMQNS

-830 GVHLQADVTPV
+830 SVRLQADITPV
-841 SWLETNIKGDYAQD
+841 PWLETNIKGDYGKN
-855 FMRTTASRQ
+855 FMRTTSSRQ
-864 SSDHLRCTA
+864 SSDNLRCTG
-873 SVAVFPIPTIEI
+873 SVAVFPIPAIEI
-885 RSTCNYMLGMVE
+885 RSTCNYMHNMVE

-908 ASVQYKAKWAVWR
+908 ASVQYKTKWAVWK

-927 LDVRQYTRTS
+927 LDVRQYTLTS
-937 FVDTD
+937 FMDTD

-953 TLMLTCKLLLAGK
+953 TVMLTCKLLLAGNK
-966 K
+966 